1 MHPAHI
7 AVTVFLGLCGLGAVL
22 ALSGA
27 APHLLGISFYL
38 GWFATVGA
46 MLIAAGLAGVLAE
59 RAWKGTAR
67 AFLRRSWLGLA
78 NGVASLMSWAWVIAY
93 GGTPLR

>member
-7 AVTVFLGLCGLGAVL
+7 VVTVFLALCGLGAVL
-22 ALSGA
+22 GFSGT

-38 GWFATVGA
+38 GWFVTMGA
-46 MLIAAGLAGVLAE
+46 MLLAAGLAGALAE
-59 RAWKGTAR
+59 RAWKGTAH

-78 NGVASLMSWAWVIAY
+78 NGAAALASWVWVIAY
-93 GGTPLR
+93 GDVPLK